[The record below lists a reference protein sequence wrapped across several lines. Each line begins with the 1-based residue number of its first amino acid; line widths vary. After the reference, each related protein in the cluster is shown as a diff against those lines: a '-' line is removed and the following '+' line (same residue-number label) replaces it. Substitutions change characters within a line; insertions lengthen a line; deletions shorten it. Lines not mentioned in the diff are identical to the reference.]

1 MAALNKVASYFADEI
16 RDGIA
21 WVIIWY
27 VMVRLYLHGWEKACH
42 LCMYSTRGYG
52 WNMLY
57 YWQTECDML
66 SVMGK
71 EDCAMERLT
80 KKEGDNYVLS
90 PELYTVAV
98 QRLGKME
105 DMLEQLLAEKDEIAS
120 QLEAQRNAGKEK
132 SVRFRELFARKLTV
146 MNTLDLCRRY
156 GLL

>member
-1 MAALNKVASYFADEI
+1 
-16 RDGIA
+16 
-21 WVIIWY
+21 
-27 VMVRLYLHGWEKACH
+27 
-42 LCMYSTRGYG
+42 
-52 WNMLY
+52 
-57 YWQTECDML
+57 
-66 SVMGK
+66 
-71 EDCAMERLT
+71 MERLT

-90 PELYTVAV
+90 PESYTVAV

>member
-1 MAALNKVASYFADEI
+1 
-16 RDGIA
+16 
-21 WVIIWY
+21 
-27 VMVRLYLHGWEKACH
+27 
-42 LCMYSTRGYG
+42 
-52 WNMLY
+52 
-57 YWQTECDML
+57 
-66 SVMGK
+66 
-71 EDCAMERLT
+71 MERLT

-98 QRLGKME
+98 QRLGKM
-105 DMLEQLLAEKDEIAS
+105 EQLLAEKDEIAS